1 MISLDVTT
9 AEDVCEHISTKL
21 KLLRTA
27 KGLTQAELAEKSGV
41 SLGSIKRFERTGQ
54 ISLFSL
60 SKIAIALKV
69 EYEMMELFNTKHY
82 SSIEEVIAEN
92 A

>member
-1 MISLDVTT
+1 MINLDITTASDVCKHISL
-9 AEDVCEHISTKL
+9 KL
-21 KLLRTA
+21 KTLRRA
-27 KGLTQAELAEKSGV
+27 QGLTQADLAEKSGV

-54 ISLFSL
+54 ISLVSL
-60 SKIAIALKV
+60 SKIAIALNV
-69 EYEMMELFNTKHY
+69 ESEMMQLFNKKHY

>member
-1 MISLDVTT
+1 MINLDITTASDVCKHISL
-9 AEDVCEHISTKL
+9 KL
-21 KLLRTA
+21 KTLRRA
-27 KGLTQAELAEKSGV
+27 QGLTQADLAEKSGV

-54 ISLFSL
+54 ISLISL
-60 SKIAIALKV
+60 SKIAIALNV
-69 EYEMMELFNTKHY
+69 ESEMMQLFNKKHY